1 MKFKKY
7 ETSLGLV
14 RWKFY
19 HYLGL
24 DENTGKA
31 IEVKRQGFKTKQ
43 EARDAL
49 MKIITQCEDDLLF
62 EIQNKDKYRFE
73 EVVDLW
79 LMHYKNQVKIT
90 TFTTAKSLLKN
101 HILPRL
107 KDSIYAR

>member
-1 MKFKKY
+1 MKFEKY
-7 ETSLGLV
+7 VTQSGLI
-14 RWKFY
+14 RWKVY

-24 DENTGKA
+24 DENTGKV

-49 MKIITQCEDDLLF
+49 IKIIKQYEDDLLF

-79 LMHYKNQVKIT
+79 LMHYKNQVKIVV
-90 TFTTAKSLLKN
+90 FIRIIK
-101 HILPRL
+101 
-107 KDSIYAR
+107 